1 MFAEADLYGMPIVI
15 NDFLGNHCEWRQVH
29 FPRSKKK
36 RIRKK
41 WAKNRANWKLFHWQ
55 DAEAYIFANETLVMN
70 STAYAALQKQ
80 TKVDPI
86 QQAQDYQ
93 SAQAMMFATIAQSL
107 NLPAK
112 IFADDAAQ
120 NNYSS
125 ARLDMPHW
133 KNFFRPY

>member
-1 MFAEADLYGMPIVI
+1 MLRDTAFYGMPIVI
-15 NDFLGNHCEWRQVH
+15 NDYVGNKSEFRQFR

-55 DAEAYIFANETLVMN
+55 DAEAYIFANETVIMN
-70 STAYAALQKQ
+70 STAYAALKKR
-80 TKVDPI
+80 TEVDPI
-86 QQAQDYQ
+86 HQARDYQ
-93 SAQAMMFATIAQSL
+93 SAQTMMFATIAQSL
-107 NLPAK
+107 GLPAK